1 MRRSSP
7 SIPSPSLRD
16 QFAVVRKL
24 IDERHYDEAL
34 ALLRTM
40 DHPQAREWES
50 RVRQRHTRRD
60 RASLLLL
67 QLTVVLLLVAVVVLG
82 GLLLAQ
88 IGQTGNQGQAAV
100 NAISTW
106 IVGQTAVAQYGATE
120 SGARL
125 TLEAARLPNAADTA
139 AMLESGGATAT
150 AAVQSAQRTLQAEQS
165 ARLGGIDSPIPAGSR
180 VEYEMGYL
188 RVLTYESPASFVLY
202 RTTGLT
208 AAPAPP
214 PAGWRYVGVELE
226 FTCRPTAE
234 RCATPPEAEIALSIW
249 GDLVSSDANL
259 VARDALR
266 LSSDALVGGRVARG
280 WRFFLVPEVG
290 TPGDERA
297 LLRVSTAQLPD
308 GIFVA
313 LPPAVDGYA
322 VETAWTTEPDGT
334 RQRRLPLFR
343 RALEQRGVAID
354 EAYLRQPPGQ
364 VASIVFTVP
373 AGALSAAST
382 QELTREVGLAA
393 AGVWGTFRD
402 IAPGGLSIRLYNYT
416 AGLDVGALRIGGSD
430 LIAYLSGALTGDGF
444 VERWLIID
452 R

>member
-7 SIPSPSLRD
+7 PTPSPSLRD
-16 QFAVVRKL
+16 QFAVARKL

-34 ALLRTM
+34 ALLRTI
-40 DHPQAREWES
+40 DHPQARKWENQ
-50 RVRQRHTRRD
+50 VRQRHTRRD
-60 RASLLLL
+60 RMSMMLL
-67 QLTVVLLLVAVVVLG
+67 QIAVGVLLVTVLVLGVLLLV
-82 GLLLAQ
+82 Q
-88 IGQTGNQGQAAV
+88 IGQAGNRGQAAV
-100 NAISTW
+100 DAISTW
-106 IVGQTAVAQYGATE
+106 IVGQTAIAGYAATE
-120 SGARL
+120 SSARL
-125 TLEAARLPNAADTA
+125 TLEAARLPNPADTV
-139 AMLESGGATAT
+139 AMLEAGGATAT
-150 AAVQSAQRTLQAEQS
+150 AVVQAAQRTLQAEQS

-180 VEYEMGYL
+180 IEYEMGFL
-188 RVLTYESPASFVLY
+188 RVLSYESPASFVLY
-202 RTTGLT
+202 RTTGLS

-234 RCATPPEAEIALSIW
+234 RCATPPEAEIAFSIW

-266 LSSDALVGGRVARG
+266 LSRDALPGGGVARG
-280 WRFFLVPEVG
+280 WRFFLVPEIG

-297 LLRVSTAQLPD
+297 LLRISTAQLPD
-308 GIFVA
+308 GIFAV

-322 VETAWTTEPDGT
+322 VETAWVTEPDGT

-343 RALEQRGVAID
+343 RALEQQGIQID

-364 VASIVFTVP
+364 VASIVFAVP
-373 AGALSAAST
+373 AVALNAAAT

-402 IAPGGLSIRLYNYT
+402 VAPGGLSIRLFNYT
-416 AGLDVGALRIGGSD
+416 AGLDVGAVRIAGSD
-430 LIAYLSGALTGDGF
+430 LLAYLSGALTPDGF

-452 R
+452 G